1 VDEAL
6 GAGVTIWV
14 RGDDRFNNGVLT
26 VAPGAVNAG
35 TILVESAS
43 SWWWSILSIQDTLDN
58 ASTGV
63 IQVSQ
68 GAGGGR
74 SIQGNLTNEGT
85 ILVDANAPVEID
97 GNGNGGPTLTQNG
110 GLIQANGRLLLN
122 GGLLDF
128 EGGAVTGNFYAK
140 NAQLYVSPDVT
151 DPSLI
156 HVVGGGDVLLD
167 NASASTT
174 LLVQGDDSYNAGVL
188 TVAPDVTNAGVI
200 QLDST
205 SGYWGIALAIQDLL
219 DNTLTGTPFRK
230 MSFAVTTSFGRSSS
244 LILLAM
250 AGELRPSPEHCF
262 RRLNRLSATAARCNP
277 DRSV

>member
-1 VDEAL
+1 
-6 GAGVTIWV
+6 VT
-14 RGDDRFNNGVLT
+14 N
-26 VAPGAVNAG
+26 
-35 TILVESAS
+35 
-43 SWWWSILSIQDTLDN
+43 
-58 ASTGV
+58 
-63 IQVSQ
+63 
-68 GAGGGR
+68 
-74 SIQGNLTNEGT
+74 
-85 ILVDANAPVEID
+85 
-97 GNGNGGPTLTQNG
+97 
-110 GLIQANGRLLLN
+110 
-122 GGLLDF
+122 
-128 EGGAVTGNFYAK
+128 
-140 NAQLYVSPDVT
+140 
-151 DPSLI
+151 PSLI